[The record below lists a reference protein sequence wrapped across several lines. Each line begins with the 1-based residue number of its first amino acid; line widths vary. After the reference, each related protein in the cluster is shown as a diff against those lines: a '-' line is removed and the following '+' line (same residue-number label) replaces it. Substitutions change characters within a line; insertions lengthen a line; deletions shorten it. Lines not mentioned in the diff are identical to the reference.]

1 MTLTIPFFLGL
12 VVWQSVRY
20 ANVERE
26 VERLEIQQKEWVKS
40 NKSLIEGI
48 AVLSA
53 AERIE
58 YIAVYE
64 LGLSKVMPEHV
75 LQIRIQGGEGH

>member
-1 MTLTIPFFLGL
+1 MTLTIPVFLGL

-26 VERLEIQQKEWVKS
+26 VEHLEIQQKEWVKS

-75 LQIRIQGGEGH
+75 LQIRIQGGEGR